1 MKKLLVALLGAA
13 FCAGAQAAPE
23 RIVSLGGTVTEI
35 IYDLGHGDSVVA
47 SDISSIYPPAVQSL
61 PRVGYYRT
69 APVEG
74 IAAMQPD
81 LILASEQAGPQQTFK
96 RLSDLGI
103 KVVQVSDGHSIESL
117 FERIDS
123 VADALDDQAAGKA
136 LAEKIRTDLDASLAL
151 PETPLSALFIMVRTS
166 KPSGAG
172 NGTAVNEVLKLAG
185 LKNAMAEQQGYK
197 TLSAEGV
204 IQLAPEMIVTT
215 TMSLEAVGGMEKFL
229 QLLGVSATPAAKAG
243 RVLALDDLLIM
254 GMGPRLPEAV
264 RSLKEAAAKPATG
277 SSSGS

>member
-1 MKKLLVALLGAA
+1 
-13 FCAGAQAAPE
+13 AQAAPE

-47 SDISSIYPPAVQSL
+47 SDISSIYPAAVQDL

-81 LILASEQAGPQQTFK
+81 LILASDQAGPQQTFK
-96 RLSDLGI
+96 RLGDLGI
-103 KVVQVSDGHSIESL
+103 KVVQVPDGHSVESL
-117 FERIDS
+117 FERIDG
-123 VADALDDQAAGKA
+123 VAAALEDPAAGKA
-136 LAEKIRTDLDASLAL
+136 LAEKVRTELAASQAL
-151 PETPLSALFIMVRTS
+151 PETPLSTLFIMVRTS

-172 NGTAVNEVLKLAG
+172 DGTAVNEVLKLAG
-185 LKNAMAEQQGYK
+185 LTNALASQQGYK

-229 QLLGVSATPAAKAG
+229 QLPGVSATPAAQAG

-254 GMGPRLPEAV
+254 GMGPRLPEAL
-264 RSLKEAAAKPATG
+264 RSLKEAAARPAAG
-277 SSSGS
+277 SASGS

>member
-1 MKKLLVALLGAA
+1 MKKLLVALLGVA

-103 KVVQVSDGHSIESL
+103 KVVQVSDGHSVESL

-123 VADALDDQAAGKA
+123 VADALDDPAAGKA
-136 LAEKIRTDLDASLAL
+136 LTEKIRTDLDASLAL
-151 PETPLSALFIMVRTS
+151 PETPLSTLFIMVRTS

-172 NGTAVNEVLKLAG
+172 NGTAVNEVMKLAG

-229 QLLGVSATPAAKAG
+229 QLPGVSATPAAKAG

-264 RSLKEAAAKPATG
+264 RSLKEAAAKPASG